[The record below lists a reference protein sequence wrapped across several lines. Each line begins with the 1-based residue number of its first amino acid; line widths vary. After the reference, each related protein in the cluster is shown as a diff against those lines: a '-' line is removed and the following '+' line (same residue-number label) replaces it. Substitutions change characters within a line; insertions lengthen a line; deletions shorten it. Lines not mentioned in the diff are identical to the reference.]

1 MSELQRLRLATLA
14 AGLWWGSL
22 TALCFVVVPLL
33 FTHLPS
39 PAIAGSMAARLFSA
53 QTWLSCGCALLL
65 LMAVSRSDS
74 YTLAAW
80 SQALMRP
87 LVAGFLLALLLERQI
102 GPNVRIRLASP
113 YPLTGYKNTDASSTP
128 DTLAVSADKSKRLP
142 ASGWF
147 IAPPIAQKL

>member
-1 MSELQRLRLATLA
+1 MSELQRLRWATLA

-87 LVAGFLLALLLERQI
+87 LVAGFLLALLLELAVA
-102 GPNVRIRLASP
+102 PRIVAARAEGQSLRLWHGLGSAMLVLQWLSAGAAFWRLA
-113 YPLTGYKNTDASSTP
+113 
-128 DTLAVSADKSKRLP
+128 RR
-142 ASGWF
+142 
-147 IAPPIAQKL
+147 

>member
-1 MSELQRLRLATLA
+1 MSELQRLRWATLA

-39 PAIAGSMAARLFSA
+39 PAMAGSMAARLFSA
-53 QTWLSCGCALLL
+53 QTWLSCGCGLLL

-74 YTLAAW
+74 YTLAAL

-87 LVAGFLLALLLERQI
+87 VVAGLLLALLLELAVA
-102 GPNVRIRLASP
+102 PRIVAARAEGQSLRLWHGLGSAMLALQWLSAGAAFWRLA
-113 YPLTGYKNTDASSTP
+113 
-128 DTLAVSADKSKRLP
+128 RR
-142 ASGWF
+142 
-147 IAPPIAQKL
+147 

>member
-1 MSELQRLRLATLA
+1 MSELQRLRWATLA

-22 TALCFVVVPLL
+22 SAWCFVVVPLL

-39 PAIAGSMAARLFSA
+39 PAMAGSMAARLFSA

-74 YTLAAW
+74 YTLAAL

-87 LVAGFLLALLLERQI
+87 VVAGLLVALLLELAVA
-102 GPNVRIRLASP
+102 PRIVAARAEGQSLRLWHGLGSAMLVLQWLSAGAAFWRLA
-113 YPLTGYKNTDASSTP
+113 
-128 DTLAVSADKSKRLP
+128 RR
-142 ASGWF
+142 
-147 IAPPIAQKL
+147 

>member
-87 LVAGFLLALLLERQI
+87 LVAGFLLALLLELAVA
-102 GPNVRIRLASP
+102 PRIVAARAEGQSLRLWHGLGSAMLVLQWLSAGAAFWRLA
-113 YPLTGYKNTDASSTP
+113 
-128 DTLAVSADKSKRLP
+128 RR
-142 ASGWF
+142 
-147 IAPPIAQKL
+147 

>member
-22 TALCFVVVPLL
+22 SALCFVVVPLL

-39 PAIAGSMAARLFSA
+39 PAMAGSMAARLFSA

-87 LVAGFLLALLLERQI
+87 VVAGLLLALLLELAVA
-102 GPNVRIRLASP
+102 PRIMAARAEGQSLHLWHGLGSAMLVLQWFSAGAAFWRLA
-113 YPLTGYKNTDASSTP
+113 
-128 DTLAVSADKSKRLP
+128 RR
-142 ASGWF
+142 
-147 IAPPIAQKL
+147 

>member
-22 TALCFVVVPLL
+22 SALCFVVVPLL

-87 LVAGFLLALLLERQI
+87 LVAGFLLALLLELAVA
-102 GPNVRIRLASP
+102 PRIVAARAEGQSLRLWHGLGSAMLVLQWLSAGAAFWRLA
-113 YPLTGYKNTDASSTP
+113 
-128 DTLAVSADKSKRLP
+128 RR
-142 ASGWF
+142 
-147 IAPPIAQKL
+147 

>member
-1 MSELQRLRLATLA
+1 VSELQRLRWATLA

-22 TALCFVVVPLL
+22 SALCFVVVPLL

-65 LMAVSRSDS
+65 LMAVSRSES

-80 SQALMRP
+80 SQTLMRP
-87 LVAGFLLALLLERQI
+87 VVAGLLLALLLELAVA
-102 GPNVRIRLASP
+102 PRILAARAEGQSLRLWHGLGSAMLVLQWFSAGAAFWRLA
-113 YPLTGYKNTDASSTP
+113 
-128 DTLAVSADKSKRLP
+128 RR
-142 ASGWF
+142 
-147 IAPPIAQKL
+147 

>member
-53 QTWLSCGCALLL
+53 QTWLSCACALLL
-65 LMAVSRSDS
+65 LMSVSRSES

-87 LVAGFLLALLLERQI
+87 VVAGLLLALLLELAVA
-102 GPNVRIRLASP
+102 PRIVAARAEGQSLRLWHGLGSAMLVLQWLSAGAAFWRLA
-113 YPLTGYKNTDASSTP
+113 
-128 DTLAVSADKSKRLP
+128 RR
-142 ASGWF
+142 
-147 IAPPIAQKL
+147 

>member
-1 MSELQRLRLATLA
+1 MSELQRLRWATLA

-22 TALCFVVVPLL
+22 SALCFVVVPLL

-39 PAIAGSMAARLFSA
+39 PAMAGSMAARLFSA

-74 YTLAAW
+74 YTLAAL

-87 LVAGFLLALLLERQI
+87 VVAGLLVALLLELAVA
-102 GPNVRIRLASP
+102 PRIVAARAEGQSLRLWDGLGSAMLVLQWLSAGAAFWRLA
-113 YPLTGYKNTDASSTP
+113 
-128 DTLAVSADKSKRLP
+128 RR
-142 ASGWF
+142 
-147 IAPPIAQKL
+147 

>member
-1 MSELQRLRLATLA
+1 MSELQRLRWATLA

-22 TALCFVVVPLL
+22 SALCFVVVPLL

-39 PAIAGSMAARLFSA
+39 PAMAGSMAARLFSA

-74 YTLAAW
+74 YTLAAL

-87 LVAGFLLALLLERQI
+87 VVAGLLVALLLELAVA
-102 GPNVRIRLASP
+102 PRIVAARAEGQSLRLWHGLGSAMLVLQWLSAGAAFWRLA
-113 YPLTGYKNTDASSTP
+113 
-128 DTLAVSADKSKRLP
+128 RR
-142 ASGWF
+142 
-147 IAPPIAQKL
+147 

>member
-1 MSELQRLRLATLA
+1 MSELQRLRWATLA

-22 TALCFVVVPLL
+22 SALCFVVVPLL

-39 PAIAGSMAARLFSA
+39 PAMAGSMAARLFSV

-74 YTLAAW
+74 YTLAAL

-87 LVAGFLLALLLERQI
+87 VVAGLLVALLLELAVA
-102 GPNVRIRLASP
+102 PRIVAARAEGQSLRLWHGLGSAMLALQWLSAGAAFWRLA
-113 YPLTGYKNTDASSTP
+113 
-128 DTLAVSADKSKRLP
+128 RR
-142 ASGWF
+142 
-147 IAPPIAQKL
+147 

>member
-1 MSELQRLRLATLA
+1 MSELQRLRWATLA

-22 TALCFVVVPLL
+22 SALCFVVVPLL

-39 PAIAGSMAARLFSA
+39 PAMAGSMAARLFSA

-74 YTLAAW
+74 YTLAAL

-87 LVAGFLLALLLERQI
+87 VVAGLLVALLLELAVA
-102 GPNVRIRLASP
+102 PRIVAARAEGQSLRLWHGLGSAMLALQWLSAGAAFWRLA
-113 YPLTGYKNTDASSTP
+113 
-128 DTLAVSADKSKRLP
+128 RR
-142 ASGWF
+142 
-147 IAPPIAQKL
+147 

>member
-22 TALCFVVVPLL
+22 SALCFVVVPLL

-87 LVAGFLLALLLERQI
+87 VVAGLLLALLLELAVA
-102 GPNVRIRLASP
+102 PRIVVARAEGQSLRLWHGLGSAMLVLQWFSAGAAFWRLA
-113 YPLTGYKNTDASSTP
+113 
-128 DTLAVSADKSKRLP
+128 RR
-142 ASGWF
+142 
-147 IAPPIAQKL
+147 

>member
-87 LVAGFLLALLLERQI
+87 VVAGFLLALLLELAVA
-102 GPNVRIRLASP
+102 PRIVAARAEGQSLRLWHGLGSAMLVLQWLSAGAAFWRLA
-113 YPLTGYKNTDASSTP
+113 
-128 DTLAVSADKSKRLP
+128 RR
-142 ASGWF
+142 
-147 IAPPIAQKL
+147 